1 MADKKPKPA
10 KASKAGGGGA
20 KALIGKVLRI
30 IGKTLLGLF
39 VFSIVWVL
47 VYRFVPVPITILQLT
62 RCAEQWSDDKP
73 VRLQKD
79 WEPISN
85 INNKLALAV
94 VCAEDQKFIEH
105 YGFDVEAIEK
115 ALEHNKKSKRTRGA
129 STISQQTAKNAFLWE
144 GRTWLRKGLEVYFTF
159 LIETLWPKER
169 IMEVYLNIIEMGDG
183 IYGAQAASQAYFKKD
198 ALKLNAHE
206 AALIAA
212 ILPNPRKYSARR
224 PSGYVRGR
232 QAWIVGQMANHGG
245 SLMYD
250 EPDVPQPTKKKPS
263 KKRDKDALK
272 E

>member
-1 MADKKPKPA
+1 MADKRPKPA
-10 KASKAGGGGA
+10 KPPKSGGGGA
-20 KALIGKVLRI
+20 KAMAGKVLRI
-30 IGKTLLGLF
+30 VGKTILGLF
-39 VFSIVWVL
+39 IFSIVWVL
-47 VYRFVPVPITILQLT
+47 IYRFVPVPITILQAT
-62 RCAEQWSDDKP
+62 RCAEQLSAGKP
-73 VRLQKD
+73 MRLQKD
-79 WEPISN
+79 WQPISN

-115 ALEHNKKSKRTRGA
+115 AMEHNKKSRRTRGA

-144 GRTWLRKGLEVYFTF
+144 GRTWVRKGLEVYFTF
-159 LIETLWPKER
+159 LIELMWPKER

-183 IYGAQAASQAYFKKD
+183 IYGAQAASKAYFKKD
-198 ALKLNAHE
+198 ALKLSAHE

-212 ILPNPRKYSARR
+212 ILPNPRRYSATR

-250 EPDVPQPTKKKPS
+250 EPDVPQPVKKKS
-263 KKRDKDALK
+263 NKKRDKDALK